1 MTKDWVSKTASTAAQ
16 HTNGTNS
23 SRHYFYVHI
32 HKRSHPRY
40 PGQSRFVIELVT
52 SLLDN
57 GNCFWSKAMG
67 KAKPRRCESSGL
79 PVSLSLG

>member
-1 MTKDWVSKTASTAAQ
+1 MTWVSKTASTAAQ
-16 HTNGTNS
+16 HTIGTIS
-23 SRHYFYVHI
+23 S
-32 HKRSHPRY
+32 KRY
-40 PGQSRFVIELVT
+40 PTAISTKEDPSYLGQRRFVIELVT